1 MHPKSIKMRSG
12 TLRAASWKRV
22 GSVDAEN
29 RAPRMLFSGFFEEK
43 CDFGSHFGSPVDFEG
58 GPKITFL
65 VIMLEKNE
73 KKEVRERF
81 RKKHE
86 IWMVFGCQN
95 GRLREAKILFLVGT
109 LIKNQDFGDSEIS

>member
-1 MHPKSIKMRSG
+1 MHQKSIKMRSG
-12 TLRAASWKRV
+12 TLRAATWKRV
-22 GSVDAEN
+22 GSQNVKKWH
-29 RAPRMLFSGFFEEK
+29 RLSRGAPFLAEK

-58 GPKITFL
+58 GPKIAFL

-86 IWMVFGCQN
+86 IWM
-95 GRLREAKILFLVGT
+95 
-109 LIKNQDFGDSEIS
+109 DF

>member
-1 MHPKSIKMRSG
+1 MRSG
-12 TLRAASWKRV
+12 GSQNASKIDKNEVRNAPGGFLEASRVPEREKVAPSYARRAFLA
-22 GSVDAEN
+22 
-29 RAPRMLFSGFFEEK
+29 EK

-86 IWMVFGCQN
+86 IWM
-95 GRLREAKILFLVGT
+95 
-109 LIKNQDFGDSEIS
+109 DF